1 MSSQPPIQLH
11 GKLHRQYL
19 SHWIPVIFV
28 TKTLTTLDLG
38 GNQIGARGIVDLSSA
53 LGDNKTLITLDLSSN
68 HIGDEGAEHLAN
80 ALSNNKVLFAHY
92 FSFSNFP

>member
-53 LGDNKTLITLDLSSN
+53 LDLSSN

>member
-53 LGDNKTLITLDLSSN
+53 LDLSSN

-80 ALSNNKVLFAHY
+80 ALSNNKVLFCQI
-92 FSFSNFP
+92 FLVL